1 MPRYSDQWLIDKT
14 MFDVV
19 YGGGCACCSFNFM
32 PNGTVGLIQS
42 MSELE
47 TDAKEKE
54 ISDLAK
60 LPWPQEVSMNESS
73 GSAPTI
79 VSLLN
84 FTPFSLRM
92 LFGWIECD

>member
-32 PNGTVGLIQS
+32 PNGTIGLIQS
-42 MSELE
+42 LSELE

-54 ISDLAK
+54 VSALDK
-60 LPWPQEVSMNESS
+60 LPWPQEVRGHSTWGNEYCD
-73 GSAPTI
+73 
-79 VSLLN
+79 VSLNHICTCWNLA
-84 FTPFSLRM
+84 
-92 LFGWIECD
+92 

>member
-1 MPRYSDQWLIDKT
+1 MPRFSDQWLIDKT

-42 MSELE
+42 LSELE

-54 ISDLAK
+54 ISALKK
-60 LPWPQEVSMNESS
+60 LPWPPEVSS
-73 GSAPTI
+73 
-79 VSLLN
+79 
-84 FTPFSLRM
+84 M
-92 LFGWIECD
+92 LFGVLILQWLNITLLLFEA